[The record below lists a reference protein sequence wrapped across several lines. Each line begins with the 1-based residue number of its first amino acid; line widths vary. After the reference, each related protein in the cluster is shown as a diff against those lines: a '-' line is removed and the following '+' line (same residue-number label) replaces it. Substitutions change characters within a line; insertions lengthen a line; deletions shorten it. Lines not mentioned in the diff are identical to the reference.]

1 MTEKSARRNIDKY
14 AFRVDKSLINE
25 ARLKA
30 EAENISFPQLLIA
43 TTALFLSGEL
53 AGDAL
58 GRKIL
63 KMARKDKE

>member
-14 AFRVDKSLINE
+14 AFRVDKNIINE

-30 EAENISFPQLLIA
+30 EVENISFPRLLIA
-43 TTALFLSGEL
+43 TTTLFLSGEL

-58 GRKIL
+58 GKKL
-63 KMARKDKE
+63 LEMASKDKE